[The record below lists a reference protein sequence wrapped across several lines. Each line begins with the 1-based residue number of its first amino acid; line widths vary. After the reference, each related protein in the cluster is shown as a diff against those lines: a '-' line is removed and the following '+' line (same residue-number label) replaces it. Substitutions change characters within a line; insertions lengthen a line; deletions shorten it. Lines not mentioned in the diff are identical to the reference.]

1 VHGLEQIGDIV
12 RNDIDPDFIKSFS
25 ISMGWTYSDL
35 YEELAELGSTGEQYG
50 LEEFARRRSGC
61 AVRALVTAARQH
73 GVPHEFKYLSCN
85 GQRKLIVRVG
95 RVVLIQ
101 EPILTL
107 EDEPRVS
114 EYKRELAESHGLV
127 RQLELELGDR
137 PVKNQDWS
145 GCVLGVILH
154 GAAGPRFTREHR
166 ALGALMLAIPDATY
180 SNWILRLDLH
190 SMAVNGHSFDIDDR
204 DNTELCQPDK
214 VHVTLKRR
222 NTDRETGA

>member
-1 VHGLEQIGDIV
+1 VPLLEQIGDIV
-12 RNDIDPDFIKSFS
+12 RNDIDPDFLKSFS
-25 ISMGWTYSDL
+25 ISMGWAYSDL
-35 YEELAELGSTGEQYG
+35 YEELAALGNIGEAYG

-61 AVRALVTAARQH
+61 AVRALALAARQH
-73 GVPHEFKYLSCN
+73 GIPYEFKYLGCN
-85 GQRKLIVRVG
+85 GQSKLIAKVG

-107 EDEPRVS
+107 EDDPRVS

-145 GCVLGVILH
+145 GCVLGVLLH

-166 ALGALMLAIPDATY
+166 ALGALMLAIPDASY

-190 SMAVNGHSFDIDDR
+190 SMAINGYGFEVDDR
-204 DNTELCQPDK
+204 DDTELHQPDK

-222 NTDRETGA
+222 NIERETGA